1 MTARATRKVWSH
13 ARNNYCPPYWGSW
26 KAKWNFNP
34 LLTARLKSANNYEAK
49 EKQLYGSA
57 WTSEEIALGFVG
69 DVGDLAK
76 LILAENGKRN
86 ISDSRAKLEHELA
99 DCLWSVIV
107 LAHEQGIDLE
117 ASFVNTMNELE
128 KHLSEG

>member
-1 MTARATRKVWSH
+1 MEFQTIVDRAMAIRKQ
-13 ARNNYCPPYWGSW
+13 
-26 KAKWNFNP
+26 
-34 LLTARLKSANNYEAK
+34 YEAR

-76 LILAENGKRN
+76 LIIAENGKRN
-86 ISDSRAKLEHELA
+86 IANSKEKLEHELA

-107 LAHEQGIDLE
+107 LARQHEVDLE
-117 ASFVNTMNELE
+117 SSFVNTMNELE
-128 KHLSEG
+128 KRLAEG

>member
-1 MTARATRKVWSH
+1 MEFQTIIDRAIEIRKQ
-13 ARNNYCPPYWGSW
+13 
-26 KAKWNFNP
+26 
-34 LLTARLKSANNYEAK
+34 YEEK

-76 LILAENGKRN
+76 LIIAENGKRN
-86 ISDSRAKLEHELA
+86 IADSKEKLEHELA

-107 LAHEQGIDLE
+107 LAHQHGVDLE
-117 ASFVNTMNELE
+117 TSFVNTMNELE
-128 KHLSEG
+128 KHLANK

>member
-1 MTARATRKVWSH
+1 MEFQTLIERALEIRK
-13 ARNNYCPPYWGSW
+13 R
-26 KAKWNFNP
+26 
-34 LLTARLKSANNYEAK
+34 YEAK

-76 LILAENGKRN
+76 LIVAENGKRN
-86 ISDSRAKLEHELA
+86 IPDSKEKLEHELA

-107 LAHEQGIDLE
+107 LAQTHGVDLE
-117 ASFVNTMNELE
+117 TSFMNTMNEL
-128 KHLSEG
+128 